1 MKEKRAF
8 ECSEIRAEET
18 EDGKRM
24 IRGYA
29 AVFGKDSVPMGFS
42 GNIREQV
49 RKGAFQRTLKEGD
62 VRALWSHNPD
72 IPLGRTKNKTLTLRE
87 DDTGLSFMLELPDTQ
102 AGRDAFTSIKRGD
115 VTGMSFGFEVRKD
128 EWKRGENNEPHRRTL
143 LDVELYEVSPVA
155 FPAYPD
161 TQVQARS
168 LEKLLEAHEKEWNQA
183 DQADEES
190 EQRHQSRIDK
200 LKRAERKA
208 KLFESE

>member
-29 AVFGKDSVPMGFS
+29 AVFDRDSVPMGFS

-49 RKGAFQRTLKEGD
+49 RKGAFKRTLKDGD
-62 VRALWSHNPD
+62 IRALWSHNPD

-87 DDTGLSFMLELPDTQ
+87 DDTGLSFTLELPDTQ

-128 EWKRGENNEPHRRTL
+128 EWKRGENSEPHRRTL
-143 LDVELYEVSPVA
+143 LDVELFEVSPVA

-168 LEKLLEAHEKEWNQA
+168 LEKLLEEHEKEWSS
-183 DQADEES
+183 ADEAKE
-190 EQRHQSRIDK
+190 EEKQRYEDRKSK
-200 LKRAERKA
+200 LQRSERKA
-208 KLFESE
+208 KLFESQ